1 MIGELHFPVQ
11 QILRSI
17 HDKKQEVRHEK
28 FAREKRMAVRSELR
42 QSWFGNGEAARA
54 LHTRSNT

>member
-28 FAREKRMAVRSELR
+28 FAREKRIAAKS
-42 QSWFGNGEAARA
+42 EAAQ
-54 LHTRSNT
+54 RSCGSEQLAMTSPQEKE